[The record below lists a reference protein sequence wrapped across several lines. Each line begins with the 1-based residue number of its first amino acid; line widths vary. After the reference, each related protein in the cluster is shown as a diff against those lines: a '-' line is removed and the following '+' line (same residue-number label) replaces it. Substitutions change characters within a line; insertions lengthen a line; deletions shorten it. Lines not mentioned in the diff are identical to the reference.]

1 VRVADQRASEP
12 AAEIPGPE
20 LNGAVVF
27 FERSGG
33 FAGELMTVR
42 IYPDGTVER
51 AMGDPAPDMPVKTA
65 MIDQATLEELMT
77 GLEQAGYFDLERT
90 YLPADLC
97 CDRFLYLVSVQGAE
111 AVHTVE
117 ALQATPDTPDALWQ
131 SVALIEAVIAGAF
144 AE

>member
-1 VRVADQRASEP
+1 
-12 AAEIPGPE
+12 
-20 LNGAVVF
+20 
-27 FERSGG
+27 
-33 FAGELMTVR
+33 
-42 IYPDGTVER
+42 
-51 AMGDPAPDMPVKTA
+51 MGDPAPDMPVKTA